1 MIVPRR
7 GSRGDH
13 GGHRRR
19 PPRGGTAALRRK
31 RVPLLVAALGAA
43 LAMPGAPPATATPG
57 DGVAAPADPGRVT
70 TIPNWRMASSGTVG
84 QDGAQVSA
92 PGYRDTGWLT
102 VPARST
108 VMGGL
113 VAAGRYPDLGYS
125 TNLRDKVDRK
135 DFAVP
140 WWYRRT
146 FTADPKPGNH
156 TFLRLTGGVIPS
168 AEVWLNGSRVAGPD
182 QVAGAYPAHEF
193 DVTGLLRRGGNAV
206 AIKAFPADP
215 AKQLIISFVDWT
227 QPAPDNNMGIW
238 RDVQIAESGPVSV
251 RNPRVVTALALPGLE
266 SAALTVKAE
275 VRNNT
280 PRPVTSAVAGTIGDI
295 TFARN
300 VSLAPNETRTV
311 TFAPADYPQLRI
323 AHPRVWWPYQ
333 YGHQPLYHLDLTAST
348 AGHLSDSAG
357 TDFGIR
363 DVKSTVNA
371 SGGRQFVVNGRPV
384 LLRGGGWASDLF
396 LRYDPKRLADQLGY
410 VRDLGLNTIRLE
422 GKEENDELYQLADRM
437 GIMLLPGWECC
448 SKWQSYDSF
457 TEADH
462 AVAAAS
468 AATEGQRLRNHPSVI
483 GFYVGSDTAP
493 PARVEQEYLA
503 GLRAADW
510 QVPIIPSAA
519 KASSP
524 QLGASGN
531 KMDGPYWW
539 VPPNY
544 WYAGRLG
551 GSFGFA
557 SEVGPGPTIPEL
569 DTLRKYLSPAELDDL
584 WRNPTKP
591 QYHLSPSPEFDK
603 LGSFATAL
611 ANRYGKP
618 TSLDDFVGK
627 AQLANYEV
635 NRAEFESFGRDQSNK
650 DNPATGVIY
659 WMLNNA
665 WPTLYWHLFDH
676 ALSPAGSYFGA
687 KTALRPLHVQYS
699 YDDRSVALVNT
710 GLADVPGLS
719 VRTTVFDLSG
729 AVKSDRTTTA
739 VTAKDSG
746 STRLDPVPKPTG
758 VSGAYFVRLLLLDAA
773 GNVLDR
779 NVYWLSTKDD
789 TLNWDK
795 STWYDT
801 PQSGYADLTGLQH
814 LPRGTVDARAS
825 STRSGDMTITS
836 VTLTNPAGNGPV
848 AFFLRASVH
857 KGHDGD
863 LVLPVTWSD
872 DDVTLWPGETVTL
885 QARYRTA
892 DLAGAAPIVTVSGF
906 NVPERQVQAR

>member
-1 MIVPRR
+1 MF
-7 GSRGDH
+7 
-13 GGHRRR
+13 
-19 PPRGGTAALRRK
+19 RRK
-31 RVPLLVAALGAA
+31 QVSVLVAVLGVA
-43 LAMPGAPPATATPG
+43 LAMPGAPPSAAATPA
-57 DGVAAPADPGRVT
+57 DAVAVPADPGRVE
-70 TIPNWRMASSGTVG
+70 TIPDWRMQSSARAG
-84 QDGAQVSA
+84 QGGDQLSA

-108 VMGGL
+108 VLGGL
-113 VAAGRYPDLGYS
+113 IAAGRYPGLGYS
-125 TNLRDKVDRK
+125 TNLRDRVDK
-135 DFAVP
+135 NDFAVP

-156 TFLRLTGGVIPS
+156 TFLRLAGGVIPS
-168 AEVWLNGSRVAGPD
+168 AEVWVNGSRLAGPD

-206 AIKAFPADP
+206 AIKVFPADP
-215 AKQLIISFVDWT
+215 AKQLVISFVDWT
-227 QPAPDNNMGIW
+227 QPAPDNDMGIW
-238 RDVQIAESGPVSV
+238 RDVQLAESGPVSV
-251 RNPRVVTALALPGLE
+251 RNARVLTSLALPGLE
-266 SAALTVKAE
+266 SAQLTVRAD

-280 PRPVTSAVAGTIGDI
+280 AQRVTSSVAGTIGDI
-295 TFARN
+295 AFSQN
-300 VSLAPNETRTV
+300 VTLAPNETRTV
-311 TFAPADYPQLRI
+311 SFAPAAFPQLRI

-333 YGHQPLYHLDLTAST
+333 YGDQPLYRLDLTVNT
-348 AGHLSDSAG
+348 AGRRSDSAS

-363 DVKSTVNA
+363 DVQSTVNGA
-371 SGGRQFVVNGRPV
+371 GGRQFVVNGRPV
-384 LLRGGGWASDLF
+384 LIRGGGWASDLF

-457 TEADH
+457 TDADH

-483 GFYVGSDTAP
+483 GFYIGSDTAP
-493 PARVEQEYLA
+493 PAKVEQEYLA

-519 KASSP
+519 RASSP

-544 WYAGRLG
+544 WYAGKLG

-569 DTLRKYLSPAELDDL
+569 DTLRTYLSPAELDDL

-591 QYHLSPSPEFDK
+591 QYHLSPSPEFNT

-618 TSLDDFVGK
+618 SSLDDFVRT

-635 NRAEFESFGRDQSNK
+635 NRAQFEAFGRDQSK
-650 DNPATGVIY
+650 RDDPATGVIY

-665 WPTLYWHLFDH
+665 WPTMYWHLFDH
-676 ALSPAGSYFGA
+676 SLAPAGSYFGA

-710 GLADVPGLS
+710 GLPDVPGLS
-719 VRTTVFDLSG
+719 VQTTVFDLSG
-729 AVKSDRTTTA
+729 AVRSDRTAKA
-739 VTAKDSG
+739 VTARG
-746 STRLDPVPKPTG
+746 NGATRLDAVPQPAG
-758 VSGAYFVRLLLLDAA
+758 VSGAYFVRLLLRDAA
-773 GNVLDR
+773 GNVVDR
-779 NVYWLSTKDD
+779 NVYWLSTRDD
-789 TLNWDK
+789 TLDWSR

-801 PQSGYADLTGLQH
+801 PQSGYADLTGLAR
-814 LPRGTVDARAS
+814 LPRGTVDVRAS
-825 STRSGDMTITS
+825 SSVNGATTTTS
-836 VTLTNPAGNGPV
+836 VTLTNPAGHGPV
-848 AFFLRASVH
+848 AFFLRASLH
-857 KGHDGD
+857 RGPGGP

-872 DDVTLWPGETVTL
+872 DYVTLWPGETVTL

-892 DLAGAAPIVTVSGF
+892 DLGGATPTVAVSGF
-906 NVPERQVQAR
+906 NVPTQQVPAR